1 MYRKVYRL
9 VLFLL
14 LISVLNGCVNKQ
26 QGEHISDTRLLLDT
40 YCTITIH
47 GDVDLEL
54 LNEAFSLCAEMEALF
69 SMTIEG
75 SDIWR
80 LNHAEGESIEI
91 DSRTYQV
98 IQAGQKYSELSGG
111 MFDINIGRLTRL
123 WDFGSGK
130 QNVPTES
137 ELSEALTLSESEAW
151 IDLGAISK
159 GYIAD
164 RIAELLV
171 QRGVAGAMI
180 DLGGDVF
187 TVGNRADGNPWRI
200 ALKKPYGTSE
210 DWIGVVEVSNL
221 AVVTSGTY
229 ERSFEKDGVIYHHI
243 LDPFTGMPVQTD
255 VVSAAVIAESA
266 MVGEGLSTIAVLLG
280 SERTPELF
288 RQSSGFI
295 GAVLILENGDILR
308 FGDVEILQF
317 ADKR

>member
-1 MYRKVYRL
+1 MSQIS
-9 VLFLL
+9 VLFLVL
-14 LISVLNGCVNKQ
+14 SLFLIGCANKQ
-26 QGEHISDTRLLLDT
+26 PGEHLSETRLLLDT
-40 YCTITIH
+40 YCTIVIH
-47 GDVDLEL
+47 GDAESDLL
-54 LNEAFSLCAEMEALF
+54 DDAFALCAELEGLF

-80 LNHAEGESIEI
+80 INHAEGGEIEI
-91 DSRTYQV
+91 DPRTYQV
-98 IQAGQKYSELSGG
+98 IYAGLEYYELSGG

-137 ELSEALTLSESEAW
+137 ELSEALVLSESKAW

-171 QRGVAGAMI
+171 QRGAAGAMI
-180 DLGGDVF
+180 DLGGDVL

-200 ALKKPYGTSE
+200 ALRKPYGTSE

-243 LDPFTGMPVQTD
+243 LDPFTGMPVVTD
-255 VVSAAVIAESA
+255 IVSAAVVAKSA
-266 MVGEGLSTIAVLLG
+266 LIGEGLSTIAILVG
-280 SERTPELF
+280 SDRAYEIFEQVQEF
-288 RQSSGFI
+288 V

-308 FGDVEILQF
+308 FGDVELLQF
-317 ADKR
+317 AGMG